1 MEDENE
7 VLDWEEDDDQ
17 VPVAPGQD
25 DADAVSLGSAS
36 GDENEAQPPPS
47 ATATRKSSPAT
58 VSRHSTQNSVTPQV
72 ATIPPA
78 YENESLSK
86 GESMTRPDSRA
97 SGRAREPESQGHS
110 DSTTSPAKSSRK
122 KSSRRTVRE
131 PPPSTLPKVL
141 HSLPAKPVASVASF
155 VAPSHPS
162 LIEATAMSQSKGKNG
177 LSASSSNSHVPISN
191 GDPPTHS
198 SGSTVKPPSSST
210 SNTGP
215 ETPLPSEWQVRH
227 SRSSDVVYYY
237 NTRTHESTWTKPR
250 PEDLETSKDV
260 SPLTFED
267 RHYRPGA
274 VEEPAITSGRAPQDS
289 EIISSSTRK
298 SRPPRTRESET
309 WFGSSGRRND
319 QGDDSEDSDVPYRS
333 RNVTRDHRGRR
344 SQSPLSP
351 RRSRDADMDVDT
363 RSRYSAPQREH
374 DRGRHTN
381 SDKDRD
387 YDDRAF
393 ESSRSSTYGSHL
405 RDSDRHWSPPSAP
418 HPPLRAA
425 NDQAPVGQK
434 SQSRSRRPPPVSPPR
449 SSSLH
454 AQYRGSDRFEASPH
468 ERPREERKRDNPP
481 PVPSRSRDID
491 PREHRQSQFSHSSS
505 IRNRSRSPPPHLS
518 VPALPPPPSRDSA
531 TMVSSTSTS
540 NRRNRPSRFGA
551 PVVEDDMVPDE
562 FINQDKKPYRP
573 QEAHDNSKRE
583 KSRESER
590 GRSSRTD
597 RDFVDV
603 PVPSTTEPRR
613 RSPEV
618 ARRDNQRARS
628 PSPALQTPES
638 PDLANSNRRKRPP
651 LPPQSA
657 RFREM
662 TSNGGG
668 RPPPST
674 PVDTGARDAPPH
686 RDRDRERGRPSK
698 FGPPLSTQVTQSAT
712 TPMDGDSAVTPS
724 APRAFDALEPQPPSG
739 PRGRSPG
746 RNADRRGGRAP
757 GGRKRSR
764 TRSYSRSRSRSRDRE
779 RERERERDRDRE
791 RERDRDRDR
800 ERERPK
806 RTADGPNDLPRGPRA
821 MEHHPGGEESR
832 RPVMAPPPHLPSL
845 PPAAPAP
852 RARGGKGRGRRGR
865 EQLAATGTNNIPVG
879 ARPGDGGAPSRY
891 SQHDNGASAPPKGL
905 SGGNIVPVKNA
916 RSRGSGNGS
925 NRAAEGDMDPPPR
938 SLSRS
943 RSRSPPPRAVPRDLP
958 PHHEDM
964 DVDKGRFSS
973 ARGNNHTGTRYE
985 NPPLRE
991 RSGSPPRRQ
1000 LYRTPSP
1007 PPPSPPRHRERERG
1021 RGRDDY
1027 AARERPATPPP
1038 PSRESSH
1045 TSPYADAERDYD
1057 KGKGRWAPR
1066 NGDSMEDIRPSRN
1079 GEGEVNRGAAID
1091 GGGPDTK
1098 QNGTGYKMQHPL
1110 PMKPT
1115 LRVVPMQTAITSPTY
1130 PRHHRERTPPPGPLP
1145 PQSSSRDNRED
1156 SGSGPS
1162 ASDIGEPSGG
1172 RQSKPPVKIRR
1183 PPSMAKESSSSSGG
1197 YREEAGM
1204 GQPMPIV
1211 TDDSVPSRPH
1221 NPRRGGSLLDRL
1233 SGSGVGNRSPE
1244 EDPVTPSLRDR
1255 VLVPSKRDR
1264 SDETRMETDDHY
1276 RGSGGDWDGPD
1287 DGGRRGGGYDQG
1299 GNKRRRPNRSGGGRK
1314 SRRSNKASA

>member
-1 MEDENE
+1 MEDETE

-17 VPVAPGQD
+17 VPVAQGQD

-36 GDENEAQPPPS
+36 GDENEAQPPLS
-47 ATATRKSSPAT
+47 TAATRKSSPAP
-58 VSRHSTQNSVTPQV
+58 VSRHSTQISVTPQV

-86 GESMTRPDSRA
+86 GEGISRPDSST
-97 SGRAREPESQGHS
+97 SGRRREHESQGHS
-110 DSTTSPAKSSRK
+110 DSTTSPVTKSSRK
-122 KSSRRTVRE
+122 KSSKRTARE
-131 PPPSTLPKVL
+131 PPPSILPKVL
-141 HSLPAKPVASVASF
+141 HSLPAKPVASTVASF
-155 VAPSHPS
+155 MAPSHPS
-162 LIEATAMSQSKGKNG
+162 LIEATAMSQSKGKTG
-177 LSASSSNSHVPISN
+177 LSASSSNSHVPTSN
-191 GDPPTHS
+191 GDPPPHS

-215 ETPLPSEWQVRH
+215 DTSLPSEWQARH
-227 SRSSDVVYYY
+227 SRSSDAVYYY
-237 NTRTHESTWTKPR
+237 NTRTHESTWTKPVR
-250 PEDLETSKDV
+250 AQRSEYGIWSPNAIEQLPEDLETSKDV

-274 VEEPAITSGRAPQDS
+274 AEEPAITSGRALQDS
-289 EIISSSTRK
+289 EITPSSTRK
-298 SRPPRTRESET
+298 SRPPRTREADT

-333 RNVTRDHRGRR
+333 RNATRDHRGRR

-363 RSRYSAPQREH
+363 RSRHLAPQREH

-381 SDKDRD
+381 GDKDRD
-387 YDDRAF
+387 YDDRGF
-393 ESSRSSTYGSHL
+393 ESSRSTTHGSHL

-434 SQSRSRRPPPVSPPR
+434 SQNKSRRLPPVSPQR

-454 AQYRGSDRFEASPH
+454 QYRGSDRFEASSYEH
-468 ERPREERKRDNPP
+468 SREERKRDNPP
-481 PVPSRSRDID
+481 PVSSRSRDID

-505 IRNRSRSPPPHLS
+505 IN
-518 VPALPPPPSRDSA
+518 
-531 TMVSSTSTS
+531 
-540 NRRNRPSRFGA
+540 
-551 PVVEDDMVPDE
+551 
-562 FINQDKKPYRP
+562 
-573 QEAHDNSKRE
+573 
-583 KSRESER
+583 
-590 GRSSRTD
+590 
-597 RDFVDV
+597 V
-603 PVPSTTEPRR
+603 PVPSAAEPRR
-613 RSPEV
+613 RSPEMT
-618 ARRDNQRARS
+618 RRESQRARS
-628 PSPALQTPES
+628 PSPALQAPES

-668 RPPPST
+668 RPSPST
-674 PVDTGARDAPPH
+674 AVDTGARDLPPH
-686 RDRDRERGRPSK
+686 RDRDRDRGRPSK
-698 FGPPLSTQVTQSAT
+698 FGPPLSTQTTQST
-712 TPMDGDSAVTPS
+712 TIPNDLDSAVTPS
-724 APRAFDALEPQPPSG
+724 APRAFDTLEPQPPSG

-746 RNADRRGGRAP
+746 RNPDGRGGRAP
-757 GGRKRSR
+757 GGRNRSR

-791 RERDRDRDR
+791 RERDRDRER
-800 ERERPK
+800 ERERSK
-806 RTADGPNDLPRGPRA
+806 RAVDGPNDLPRGPRA

-832 RPVMAPPPHLPSL
+832 RPVMAPPPHLPSV
-845 PPAAPAP
+845 PPAAPLP
-852 RARGGKGRGRRGR
+852 RGRGGKGRGRRGR
-865 EQLAATGTNNIPVG
+865 EQLATTGTNNIPVG
-879 ARPGDGGAPSRY
+879 ARPGDSAPSRY

-905 SGGNIVPVKNA
+905 SGGNVVPLKNA
-916 RSRGSGNGS
+916 RSRRSGNGN

-938 SLSRS
+938 SPSRS
-943 RSRSPPPRAVPRDLP
+943 RSRSPPPRVMPRDLP

-964 DVDKGRFSS
+964 DVDNGRLSS
-973 ARGNNHTGTRYE
+973 ARGNNHAGTRYE

-991 RSGSPPRRQ
+991 RSGSPPRRR

-1007 PPPSPPRHRERERG
+1007 PPSPPRPRERESERERG
-1021 RGRDDY
+1021 RGRDDH
-1027 AARERPATPPP
+1027 AVRERPATPPP

-1045 TSPYADAERDYD
+1045 TSPYADVERDHD
-1057 KGKGRWAPR
+1057 KGTDRWAPR

-1079 GEGEVNRGAAID
+1079 GEGEVNRGAVID

-1110 PMKPT
+1110 PMNPML
-1115 LRVVPMQTAITSPTY
+1115 LRVGPMQTAITSPGYT
-1130 PRHHRERTPPPGPLP
+1130 RHLRERTPPPGPLP
-1145 PQSSSRDNRED
+1145 PQSSSRDSRED

-1162 ASDIGEPSGG
+1162 ASDIGEPSVG

-1197 YREEAGM
+1197 YREEAGTA
-1204 GQPMPIV
+1204 QPMPIV
-1211 TDDSVPSRPH
+1211 TDEPVPSRPH

-1264 SDETRMETDDHY
+1264 SDETRMETDHHY
-1276 RGSGGDWDGPD
+1276 RGIRGDWDGPD
-1287 DGGRRGGGYDQG
+1287 DDGRRGGGHDQA
-1299 GNKRRRPNRSGGGRK
+1299 GNKRRRPNRPGGGRK
-1314 SRRSNKASA
+1314 SRRSNRAPA